1 MEDYEDIRR
10 RLLEKRRELLGR
22 ISAIADDAGHAGRPL
37 DPDFEEQAV
46 DLQNEEVLGA
56 LDAAAR
62 HELDQ
67 IERAMQ
73 RMDRGEYDVCAVC
86 GNEIP
91 LQRLRVLPFTDRC
104 LACAERAA
112 D

>member
-1 MEDYEDIRR
+1 MDDYEDIRR
-10 RLLEKRRELLGR
+10 DLLEKRRDLLGR
-22 ISAIADDAGHAGRPL
+22 IAAIADDAGHVGRPL

-46 DLQNEEVLGA
+46 DLQNEEVLDA

-67 IERAMQ
+67 IERALQ
-73 RMDRGEYDVCAVC
+73 RMDRGKYGVCAVC

-91 LQRLRVLPFTDRC
+91 PQRLRVLPFTDRC
-104 LACAERAA
+104 IACATRAA
-112 D
+112 G